1 MNFTM
6 SFKAFAHDLL
16 NPPSMQSGCDVTLDL
31 INSKGV
37 LQIHKGTVGPQT
49 EYEVL
54 VQDPKSL
61 GIASDEQTIINK
73 GAQDLILGI
82 NILLERVALS
92 LFRLEP
98 TKPNVMIMQTPN
110 PIVVRDTPTG
120 KSIEVHEEGHFRD
133 EVHLTVGTK
142 EALDESRIVQVCSR
156 LTSLQRFSLHMS
168 SQIPRANLIN
178 ALHEYEAAMASMD
191 RLLTFKHL
199 YNVLELVTNIDGKSR
214 DGPSLDTQ
222 MAADS
227 GLPQTECESWRNLYN
242 RTKHIHR
249 SSTDVATFVTGL
261 EKLTEY
267 FPTLRLA
274 SGRKLANLLY

>member
-16 NPPSMQSGCDVTLDL
+16 NPPSVQSGCDVTLDL
-31 INSKGV
+31 TNSKGV

-49 EYEVL
+49 EYEIL
-54 VQDPKSL
+54 VQEPKSL
-61 GIASDEQTIINK
+61 GISNDEQTTINR
-73 GAQDLILGI
+73 GAQDLILGS

-98 TKPNVMIMQTPN
+98 TKPEVMIMQTPN
-110 PIVVRDTPTG
+110 PTVVRDTPTG
-120 KSIEVHEEGHFRD
+120 KSIEIHEEGHSRD
-133 EVHLTVGTK
+133 EVHVTVGTK
-142 EALDESRIVQVCSR
+142 EDLDETRIVQVCNR
-156 LTSLQRFSLHMS
+156 LASLQRFSLNTS
-168 SQIPRANLIN
+168 SPIPRANLIS

-199 YNVLELVTNIDGKSR
+199 YNVLELVTNIDGISR

-267 FPTLRLA
+267 FPTIRLA